1 MSMLG
6 ASPGIFAAASA
17 GTAGPI
23 SALIAGINTNPY
35 FIGLMMLLMNLGG
48 RFLALEVTK
57 GQEAFLSHPVVRRGL
72 IFVVLFIA
80 TRNLVTA
87 FWLWLL
93 IIMSLGYLF
102 NENSAFCVL
111 GRRGLDGSKCAQ
123 PTGPAPPKPTDQE
136 MNIYRMLEGKVKS
149 WEAFQ
154 DMGSLDPSAEAAA
167 QVTGGVTQQPL
178 IVAAGQ
184 AAANLDAG
192 KSVEELKKLK
202 VEDNSLSTKFG
213 AQSQEFVVK
222 AAVKQAALAGQ
233 SVADAL

>member
-1 MSMLG
+1 MIG
-6 ASPGIFAAASA
+6 PAPGIFAAASS

-23 SALIAGINTNPY
+23 SALIAGMNTNPY

-48 RFLALEVTK
+48 RFLSLEVTK

-111 GRRGLDGSKCAQ
+111 GRRGLEGSRCAQ
-123 PTGPAPPKPTDQE
+123 PMGPAPPKPTDQE
-136 MNIYRMLEGKVKS
+136 MNIYNMLQGKVKA

-154 DMGSLDPSAEAAA
+154 DMGSLDPTTTPATVVQTGQPIVATAEAGAA
-167 QVTGGVTQQPL
+167 
-178 IVAAGQ
+178 
-184 AAANLDAG
+184 LDNTKLAQDI
-192 KSVEELKKLK
+192 KKTK
-202 VEDNSLSTKFG
+202 AEDSSLTSKFG
-213 AQSQEFVVK
+213 TESQEYIVK
-222 AAVKQAALAGQ
+222 ATIKQAALAGQ
-233 SVADAL
+233 SSANAISIL

>member
-17 GTAGPI
+17 GPVGPI

-111 GRRGLDGSKCAQ
+111 GRRGIEGSKCARAAS
-123 PTGPAPPKPTDQE
+123 GPAPPKPTDQE

-149 WEAFQ
+149 WEAFE
-154 DMGSLDPSAEAAA
+154 DLGSLDPTAAA
-167 QVTGGVTQQPL
+167 TTPAASVAQQPL

-202 VEDNSLSTKFG
+202 VEDNSLTAKFG
-213 AQSQEFVVK
+213 AQSQEFLVK

>member
-23 SALIAGINTNPY
+23 SALIAGMNTNPY
-35 FIGLMMLLMNLGG
+35 LIGLMMLLMNLGG

-57 GQEAFLSHPVVRRGL
+57 GQEAFLSHPFVRRGL

-102 NENSAFCVL
+102 NENSALCVL
-111 GRRGLDGSKCAQ
+111 GRRGFEGSKCAQ
-123 PTGPAPPKPTDQE
+123 PMGPAPPKPTDQE
-136 MNIYRMLEGKVKS
+136 MGIYKMLEGKVKS

-154 DMGSLDPSAEAAA
+154 DMGSLDPTATAP
-167 QVTGGVTQQPL
+167 VTGGVSQQPL
-178 IVAAGQ
+178 IVATGQ
-184 AAANLDAG
+184 AANLDAG

-213 AQSQEFVVK
+213 AQSQEFLVK

-233 SVADAL
+233 SVTDAL

>member
-23 SALIAGINTNPY
+23 SALIAGMNTNPY

-57 GQEAFLSHPVVRRGL
+57 GQEAFLSHPIVRRGL

-102 NENSAFCVL
+102 NENSALCVL
-111 GRRGLDGSKCAQ
+111 GRRGFEGSKCAR
-123 PTGPAPPKPTDQE
+123 PAAGPAPPKPTDQE

-154 DMGSLDPSAEAAA
+154 DMGQLDPTAQQTLVAAPQQTLVTA
-167 QVTGGVTQQPL
+167 GETGG
-178 IVAAGQ
+178 A
-184 AAANLDAG
+184 LDTN
-192 KSVEELKKLK
+192 KLVQDIKKTK
-202 VEDNSLSTKFG
+202 AEDSSLTTKFG
-213 AQSQEFVVK
+213 TESQEYIVK
-222 AAVKQAALAGQ
+222 ATIKQAALAGQ
-233 SVADAL
+233 SSANAL

>member
-6 ASPGIFAAASA
+6 ASPGIFAAASS

-23 SALIAGINTNPY
+23 SALIAGMNTNPY

-57 GQEAFLSHPVVRRGL
+57 GQEAFLSHPFVRRGL

-102 NENSAFCVL
+102 NENSALCVL
-111 GRRGLDGSKCAQ
+111 GRRGFEGSKCAR
-123 PTGPAPPKPTDQE
+123 PAGPAPPKPTDQE
-136 MNIYRMLEGKVKS
+136 MNIYKMLESKVKS
-149 WEAFQ
+149 WEAFE
-154 DMGSLDPSAEAAA
+154 DMGSMDPTAAPAVIPTAQPVVVAGESGVAMDNTKLAQEIKKTKAE
-167 QVTGGVTQQPL
+167 
-178 IVAAGQ
+178 
-184 AAANLDAG
+184 D
-192 KSVEELKKLK
+192 S
-202 VEDNSLSTKFG
+202 SLSTKFG
-213 AQSQEFVVK
+213 TESQEYIVK
-222 AAVKQAALAGQ
+222 ATIKQAALAGQ
-233 SVADAL
+233 SSANAIV